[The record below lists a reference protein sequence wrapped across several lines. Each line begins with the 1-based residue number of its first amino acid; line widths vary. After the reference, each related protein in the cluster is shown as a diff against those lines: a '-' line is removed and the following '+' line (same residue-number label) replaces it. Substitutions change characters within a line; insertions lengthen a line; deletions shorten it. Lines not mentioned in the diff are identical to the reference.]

1 MGVHNFFIGDSG
13 PDVIKSAFLWGGGGG
28 GGGAPPPP
36 PPFSKGKRPVDE
48 VIKLGCLLS
57 EKINRFQ
64 KITISKVGCK

>member
-13 PDVIKSAFLWGGGGG
+13 PDVIKSVKSAFLS
-28 GGGAPPPP
+28 PP

-48 VIKLGCLLS
+48 VIKLGFLLS
-57 EKINRFQ
+57 EKIHRFQ

>member
-13 PDVIKSAFLWGGGGG
+13 PDVIIQLSC
-28 GGGAPPPP
+28 PP

-48 VIKLGCLLS
+48 VIKLGFLLS
-57 EKINRFQ
+57 EKIDRFQ

>member
-13 PDVIKSAFLWGGGGG
+13 PVVIKSVFLS
-28 GGGAPPPP
+28 PPPP

-48 VIKLGCLLS
+48 VIKLGFLLS
-57 EKINRFQ
+57 EKIDRFQ